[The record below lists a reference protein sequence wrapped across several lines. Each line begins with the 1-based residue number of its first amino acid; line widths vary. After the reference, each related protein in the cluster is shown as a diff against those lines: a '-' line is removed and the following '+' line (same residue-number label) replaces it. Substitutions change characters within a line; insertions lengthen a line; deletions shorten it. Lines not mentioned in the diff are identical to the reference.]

1 MPSINYPTSLDDA
14 TTVAGDALPVA
25 GTALSETGEGHP
37 AHAELHENLGD
48 AVQALEAK
56 VGVNSSTP
64 VANGVLA
71 STATGQSDWTAS
83 PVVTTLTATNI
94 TLDGTD
100 LGEIET
106 FTPTW
111 TNVSGTHTT
120 NSGHYARIKDIVVV
134 FIELEFGATSSVSGD
149 VYVDLP
155 VVGTG
160 DSAVANGML
169 SVQVY
174 DQSTNKTYSGLATA
188 VDTDTVAVRYN
199 IVDGS
204 NIIGQPLNP
213 SGPILWAENDKILIT
228 GMYRVSS

>member
-25 GTALSETGEGHP
+25 GTALSATGSGHP

-71 STATGQSDWTAS
+71 SSATGQSNWTS
-83 PVVTTLTATNI
+83 TPTVTTLTAQSI

-106 FTPTW
+106 FTPSW
-111 TNVSGTHTT
+111 TNVTGTHTT
-120 NSGHYARIKDIVVV
+120 NAGHYARIKDLVVV
-134 FIELEFGATSSVSGD
+134 FIELTFSGTSAVSNN

-155 VVGTG
+155 VAGST
-160 DSAVANGML
+160 SSMVANGML
-169 SVQVY
+169 SVQVF
-174 DQSTNKTYSGLATA
+174 DQDTNKTYSGFATA
-188 VDTDTVAVRYN
+188 SDTNTVQLRYN
-199 IVDGS
+199 LVDGT
-204 NIIGQPLNP
+204 NIIGQPVNP
-213 SGPILWAENDKILIT
+213 SGPILWASGDKILIT